1 MKKSQVVLVPSAY
14 KAPLTTAQNENEPM
28 RKRSLF
34 NDDWLFAAEHL
45 SLDAPDDQFEA
56 ITLPHTNKVFPH
68 RNLDNLDYQFISTYR
83 KRFDFSLDDEGQR
96 VFLEF
101 DGVMLACTIYL
112 NGKLVGEHLGGYICF
127 SVDITNGLQ
136 HGENVLTIYVD
147 SRERKDIPPYGHLVD
162 YLTFGGIY
170 RDVYFKIVHPIHI
183 ENVFI
188 QVSNVLDDPQL
199 FCDVRL
205 SRFALRLG
213 LQAILFDPHGE
224 ELAVAYSPVDETTTR
239 LSFESLPEVVLWS
252 LDNPTLYGLH
262 VSLTLNGRLLD
273 ATSSRFGFRE
283 AEFRPDGG
291 FYLNGERVQLFG
303 LNRHQTYP
311 YIGAAAPARLQR
323 QDADIIK
330 HELACNI
337 VRTSHYP
344 QSPHFLDRCDEI
356 GLLVFEEITGWQHV
370 GDQKW
375 QAICLD
381 ELKAM
386 IERDRNHPCIVL
398 WGVRVNESGDNDEL
412 YSRTNALAHRL
423 DPTRQTG
430 GVRCFL
436 GSSFLEDVYTY
447 NDFSNTVLDPIQQ
460 PYLIT
465 EFAGHMFPTKI
476 WDHEQRLIDHALLHA
491 KVHSLQMGNDRIA
504 GAIGWSAFDYATHI
518 EFGSGDRICYH
529 GVMDIFR
536 LPKWA
541 AYLYQSQQSPSKR
554 VVLQA
559 ATHWTMGDRS
569 GGGVNP
575 LTVFS
580 NCDQVEVIVGQSSV
594 GRFQPDHA
602 AYPNLPHPPITI
614 HGLDEY
620 SAWGQAQF
628 HDLHIVGYIQGEMV
642 AEQWVSSSRL
652 PHNLELSTDTD
663 QLYAD
668 GADMTRLIFRITDE
682 FGNPLPYA
690 TKVVTFELEGDAD
703 LIGENPFPLIGG
715 QAALYVKARHQTGSV
730 VVRAQAS
737 GLPGASVALEI
748 VPAPS

>member
-1 MKKSQVVLVPSAY
+1 
-14 KAPLTTAQNENEPM
+14 M

-34 NDDWLFAAEHL
+34 NADWLFAAAHL

-68 RNLDNLDYQFISTYR
+68 HNFDNLDYQFISTYR
-83 KRFDFSLDDEGQR
+83 KRFDFSLDHGEQL

-101 DGVMLACTIYL
+101 DGVMLACTVYL
-112 NGKLVGEHLGGYICF
+112 NGKLVGEHLGGYMSF
-127 SVDITNGLQ
+127 SVNITNGLQ
-136 HGENVLTIYVD
+136 DGENILTVYVD
-147 SRERKDIPPYGHLVD
+147 SRERKDVPPYGHLVD

-170 RDVYFKIVHPIHI
+170 RDVHFKIVNPIHI

-188 QVSNVLDDPQL
+188 KTLNVLHDPQL
-199 FCDVRL
+199 VCDVRL
-205 SRFALRLG
+205 SHFALKLG
-213 LQAILFDPHGE
+213 LKAILSDQHGE
-224 ELAVAYSPVDETTTR
+224 ELAVVYSPVDETTTR
-239 LSFESLPEVVLWS
+239 LSFESLPQVVLWS
-252 LDNPTLYGLH
+252 LDNPTLYKLD
-262 VSLTLNGRLLD
+262 VLLTLNEKPLD
-273 ATSSRFGFRE
+273 ATSCRFGFRQ
-283 AEFRPDGG
+283 AQFRPDGG
-291 FYLNGERVQLFG
+291 FYLNGERIQLFG
-303 LNRHQTYP
+303 LNRHQTFP

-330 HELACNI
+330 YELACNI

-356 GLLVFEEITGWQHV
+356 GLLVFEEITGWQHI

-375 QAICLD
+375 QGICLD

-398 WGVRVNESGDNDEL
+398 WGVRVNESGDNDEF

-436 GSSFLEDVYTY
+436 ESSFLEDVYTY
-447 NDFSNTVLDPIQQ
+447 NDFSNTVLEPSEQ

-491 KVHSLQMGNDRIA
+491 KIHSLQMGNDRIA

-580 NCDQVEVIVGQSSV
+580 NCDKVEVIVGQNSL
-594 GRFQPDHA
+594 GRFQPDYA

-614 HGLDEY
+614 YGLDEY
-620 SAWGQAQF
+620 SAWGQAEF
-628 HDLHIVGYIQGEMV
+628 YNLHIIGYIHNEMV
-642 AEQWVSSSRL
+642 AEQWISSNRL

-715 QAALYVKARHQTGSV
+715 QAALYIKARYQTGSV
-730 VVRAQAS
+730 AVRAQAS
-737 GLPGASVALEI
+737 GLPSASVALTI
-748 VPAPS
+748 VPRPG